1 MLEHPP
7 GVSKGTNRLPTGHSI
22 RTHLTERGMTY
33 GGRPLWSRS
42 HHSSQRVGKPR
53 TRRRMAGSSTGEST
67 EVCEMQS
74 ANIVLT
80 IIRERG
86 SRGLPLERVY
96 RMLFNRE
103 LYLRAYARLYP
114 NKGAMTQGIT
124 SETVDGMSQVKI
136 DRLIEDL
143 RHERFRWTP
152 VRRVYIAKRNG
163 RQRPLGIPTWKD
175 KLLQE
180 VMRSILEAYYE
191 PQLSELS
198 HGFRPG
204 RGCHTALT
212 EIQQVWTG
220 TRWFIEGDISK
231 YFDTI
236 NHDILINTLKEKIL
250 DNRFLRLIRELL
262 QAGYLEDWKY
272 HKTLSGAPQGGV
284 ISPILSNI
292 YLDRFDQYIE
302 KELIPAYTR
311 GKQRRWNPVYKHI
324 SHKLARAR
332 KTGQKVAAKELRK
345 QQRQLPS
352 RDPNDPSY
360 RRLRYIRYADDYL
373 LGFAGPRHEAEEIK
387 QAIATYLHTT
397 LDLQPSNEKTLITS
411 ATTQHA
417 RFLGY
422 HIVNQQ
428 ADDKIEPRQRRSVN
442 GQIGLR
448 VPPDVLAKKCAQY
461 MKDGKP
467 THRPEMMAG
476 TDFSIITR
484 YQQEYR
490 GIVQYYLLAFDVSCF
505 WRLHWVMRSS
515 LLKTL
520 AAKHKTSTAAIRAKY
535 QRTTRTPT
543 GESLNCLEA
552 HVERDGKPDLIA
564 QFGGIPLQRQPRVGT
579 VLDDHPYV
587 HKNERTEILK
597 RLLADE
603 CELCGSTINVEV
615 HHIRKL
621 ADLRDYRGKER
632 PEWVKQMATRQRK
645 TLVVCRD
652 CHQNIHAGRP
662 TRQRVPK

>member
-1 MLEHPP
+1 
-7 GVSKGTNRLPTGHSI
+7 
-22 RTHLTERGMTY
+22 
-33 GGRPLWSRS
+33 
-42 HHSSQRVGKPR
+42 
-53 TRRRMAGSSTGEST
+53 MAGSSTGEST

-272 HKTLSGAPQGGV
+272 NKTLSGAPQGGV

-311 GKQRRWNPVYKHI
+311 GKQRRW
-324 SHKLARAR
+324 
-332 KTGQKVAAKELRK
+332 
-345 QQRQLPS
+345 
-352 RDPNDPSY
+352 
-360 RRLRYIRYADDYL
+360 
-373 LGFAGPRHEAEEIK
+373 
-387 QAIATYLHTT
+387 
-397 LDLQPSNEKTLITS
+397 
-411 ATTQHA
+411 
-417 RFLGY
+417 
-422 HIVNQQ
+422 
-428 ADDKIEPRQRRSVN
+428 
-442 GQIGLR
+442 
-448 VPPDVLAKKCAQY
+448 
-461 MKDGKP
+461 
-467 THRPEMMAG
+467 
-476 TDFSIITR
+476 
-484 YQQEYR
+484 
-490 GIVQYYLLAFDVSCF
+490 VS
-505 WRLHWVMRSS
+505 S
-515 LLKTL
+515 
-520 AAKHKTSTAAIRAKY
+520 
-535 QRTTRTPT
+535 Q
-543 GESLNCLEA
+543 
-552 HVERDGKPDLIA
+552 
-564 QFGGIPLQRQPRVGT
+564 
-579 VLDDHPYV
+579 
-587 HKNERTEILK
+587 
-597 RLLADE
+597 
-603 CELCGSTINVEV
+603 
-615 HHIRKL
+615 
-621 ADLRDYRGKER
+621 
-632 PEWVKQMATRQRK
+632 
-645 TLVVCRD
+645 
-652 CHQNIHAGRP
+652 
-662 TRQRVPK
+662 